1 MTNDKLIAALKRLA
15 SDRHD
20 CRECELHNECG
31 PMRCK
36 VAEMAAEKLYE
47 AMANVEMK

>member
-20 CRECELHNECG
+20 CRECELRNECG

-36 VAEMAAEKLYE
+36 VAEMAAVRLE
-47 AMANVEMK
+47 AAYAQKNI